1 MITINIVKKLHGAG
15 GIINFELNHTFE
27 KNEFWTIFGESG
39 IGKTTLLR
47 MIAGL
52 ETPDSGTIEVDGE
65 VWFNSARRINLTP
78 QKRRVG
84 FVFQNY
90 ALFENMSVLD
100 NLLFAQ
106 LKPDKNKAMEVL
118 ETMRLSDLSHRHPT
132 HLSGGQKQRIA
143 LARAI
148 VQQPKV
154 LLLDE
159 PLSAL
164 DALTRTRLQDELRS
178 THEQFGLL
186 SLMVSH
192 DRSEVFKL
200 SDQVLWIK
208 EGKVFCSG
216 TPHEVFLP
224 KALSSKFSFE
234 GEILAIEKR
243 DIISVATV
251 GVGQNIV
258 EVVLDSIEANS
269 YKIGQ
274 SVIVAAKAFDPI
286 LLPITHK

>member
-1 MITINIVKKLHGAG
+1 MLEVAITKKLQGAIG
-15 GIINFELNHTFE
+15 VINFEVTCNFQ
-27 KNEFWTIFGESG
+27 KGEFWTIFGESG

-52 ETPDSGTIEVDGE
+52 ETPDSGKISMDGE
-65 VWFNSARRINLTP
+65 VWFDSQKKINLTP
-78 QKRRVG
+78 QRRNVG

-90 ALFENMSVLD
+90 ALFENMSVLE

-106 LKPDKNKAMEVL
+106 LHKDVPKAETILEVMGL
-118 ETMRLSDLSHRHPT
+118 LVLKDRSPST
-132 HLSGGQKQRIA
+132 LSGGQRQRIA

-148 VQQPKV
+148 AQEPKV

-164 DALTRTRLQDELRS
+164 DALTRSRLQDELKK
-178 THEQFGLL
+178 THEIFKLA

-208 EGKVFCSG
+208 EGKVFAKGS
-216 TPHEVFLP
+216 PKEIFLP
-224 KALSSKFSFE
+224 QNSSSKFAFE
-234 GEILAIEKR
+234 GEILNIEKK
-243 DIISVATV
+243 DVVYVVTIGIGNSIVEIAVDESEVKALHVGSVVSVSTKAFSPIISR
-251 GVGQNIV
+251 
-258 EVVLDSIEANS
+258 
-269 YKIGQ
+269 K
-274 SVIVAAKAFDPI
+274 
-286 LLPITHK
+286 